1 MRYANEFLLAYVAF
15 LLLSEA
21 MMGRRDSDV
30 SGSAGLWGLFWREA
44 GIDGCTEAFPAKVSN
59 VIAHRWQALFS
70 GASSGSHVLDIGC
83 GRGAVLDHARRA
95 GLAGMSGVDLAVL
108 PPGPF
113 DIRSGI
119 NAAALPFADRG
130 FSIVTSQFGI
140 EYAGLAIAGAEAA
153 RVADANLWLLLHAAE
168 GPVVAQGSAQVAQI
182 AWLSDGLGY
191 FVRLRRH
198 ILQPTATTAADIT
211 AMRAAIVTEAE
222 SAENTTLLE
231 AVWQAVPTLLEGAD
245 SLPAINRLA
254 ADLAAHGKRLE
265 AMVTAAPSRAATD
278 ALATFIRGI
287 GFEVRIEDLGSPP
300 AARWLIAT
308 RHGQGEMQ

>member
-15 LLLSEA
+15 LLLSDV
-21 MMGRRDSDV
+21 MMGRLDSDV
-30 SGSAGLWGLFWREA
+30 SEPAGLWGLFWREA
-44 GIDGCTEAFPAKVSN
+44 GIDGCTEAFPAKF
-59 VIAHRWQALFS
+59 A

-95 GLAGMSGVDLAVL
+95 GLAEMSGVDLAVL

-119 NAAALPFADRG
+119 DAAALPFADRG

-168 GPVVAQGSAQVAQI
+168 GPVVAQGSAQVEQI
-182 AWLSDGLGY
+182 AWLSDGLDY

-198 ILQPTATTAADIT
+198 ILQPTAATAADIT

-222 SAENTTLLE
+222 SAENTPVLE
-231 AVWQAVPTLLEGAD
+231 AVWQAVPNLLEGAD
-245 SLPAINRLA
+245 S
-254 ADLAAHGKRLE
+254 
-265 AMVTAAPSRAATD
+265 
-278 ALATFIRGI
+278 
-287 GFEVRIEDLGSPP
+287 
-300 AARWLIAT
+300 
-308 RHGQGEMQ
+308 